1 MLLSQAKRAGSKWSA
16 GVGTSTWGKEEVQ
29 FIFSDCVL
37 DPDRRELTRNA
48 RPVSIGPKV
57 FDVLLYLVRNR
68 ERVVSKDD
76 LLDAVWAGRIVSES
90 TMNSHINA
98 VRQAIGDSGS
108 EQRLIKTVARKGF
121 RCIAEVA
128 ETPPPSSSDVSA
140 GFANIKDARSA
151 DALAIPKSPSIAVLP
166 FVNLSADLEQEYFAD
181 GMVED
186 IIAALSHMRWL
197 FVIARNSSFI
207 YKGRRIDVRQVGSD
221 LGVRYL
227 LEGSVRSSAG
237 RVRITAQLID
247 TATGGHLWAGRFD
260 GTLDDVFELQD
271 HVVAS
276 VVGAIAPQLER
287 AEIVRAQRKS
297 TASLDAH
304 DYYLRGMAS
313 FNQGTREAVNDAIP
327 LFYEAIK
334 RDPDFASAHGMA
346 AWCHFWRK
354 INGWMTDPAREIAE
368 GVRLG
373 RRAVELG
380 RDYDAVALTRG
391 GHALAHLAGELD
403 SGIVWIDRALML
415 NPHLAAGWFL
425 GGYLKLWHGEPEA
438 AIERLARAMRLS
450 PFDPEMHRMQ
460 AGTAM
465 AHMLAGRFDDAV
477 TWAECSLRDSPNFL
491 MATGILTASQAL
503 AGRLEEARRALTNLL
518 QLDPAL
524 RQSKLETWLPF
535 RRPADLAMFA
545 DGLRSAGL
553 PA

>member
-1 MLLSQAKRAGSKWSA
+1 M
-16 GVGTSTWGKEEVQ
+16 Q
-29 FIFSDCVL
+29 FVFSDCVL
-37 DPDRRELTRNA
+37 DPDRRELERNA
-48 RPVSIGPKV
+48 QLVSIGPQV
-57 FDVLLYLVRNR
+57 FDVLLYLLRNR
-68 ERVVSKDD
+68 ERVVSKEA
-76 LLDAVWAGRIVSES
+76 LLDAVWAGRNVSES

-98 VRQAIGDSGS
+98 VRQAIGDSGG
-108 EQRLIKTVARKGF
+108 EQRLIRTVARKGF
-121 RCIAEVA
+121 RFIAEVT
-128 ETPPPSSSDVSA
+128 ETPPPA
-140 GFANIKDARSA
+140 IAKAFPGFAQVEDASTA
-151 DALAIPKSPSIAVLP
+151 DQLAVPPNPSIAVLP
-166 FVNLSADLEQEYFAD
+166 FANLSADLEQEYFAD

-207 YKGRRIDVRQVGSD
+207 YKGRGIDARQAGRD

-227 LEGSVRSSAG
+227 LEGSVRNSAG
-237 RVRITAQLID
+237 SVRITAQLID

-271 HVVAS
+271 RVVAS

-297 TASLDAH
+297 TASLDAY
-304 DYYLRGMAS
+304 DYYLRGMAN
-313 FNQGTREAVNDAIP
+313 FNQGTRDAVNEAIP
-327 LFYEAIK
+327 LFYEAIE

-354 INGWMTDPAREIAE
+354 INGWMTDPARETAE

-391 GHALAHLAGELD
+391 GHALAHLAGDLD
-403 SGIVWIDRALML
+403 SGIAWIDRALIL

-425 GGYLKLWHGEPEA
+425 GGYLKLWCGDPEA
-438 AIERLARAMRLS
+438 AIEHLSRAMRLS
-450 PFDPEMHRMQ
+450 PLDPEMYRMQ

-477 TWAECSLRDSPNFL
+477 TRAEMSLRDLPSFL
-491 MATGILTASQAL
+491 MAAGILTASQAL
-503 AGRLEEARRALTNLL
+503 AGRMEEASRAKANLL
-518 QLDPAL
+518 QLDPGL
-524 RQSKLETWLPF
+524 RLSGLEAWLPF
-535 RRPADLAMFA
+535 RRPADLAKLA
-545 DGLRSAGL
+545 DGLRIAGL